1 MIVLDT
7 HVLIW
12 LMQDDPKLGAEAR
25 RTIDAAALAG
35 QVLIPAI
42 CTWEIALL
50 IQRGKVRLPV
60 DVVRW
65 MGNAVN
71 GTGLRLAPL
80 SPEIAVDSVQ
90 MAWDHRDP
98 ADRMIVATARHW
110 SATLATV
117 DRAIHEYAQHG
128 HIDLLDARR

>member
-12 LMQDDPKLGAEAR
+12 LMQDDPKLGGEAR

-50 IQRGKVRLPV
+50 TQRGKIRLPT
-60 DVVRW
+60 DIVRW
-65 MGNAVN
+65 IGTAVN
-71 GTGLRLAPL
+71 GTGLKLAL
-80 SPEIAVDSVQ
+80 LLPEIAVDSVE
-90 MAWDHRDP
+90 MAWGRRDP

-110 SATLATV
+110 SATLATA

-128 HIDLLDARR
+128 YVDVLDARR